1 MDDAFWNVMEAE
13 IPWMHRQ
20 LRRLGAAPM
29 DVEDLA
35 QEVCIRVYE
44 RWSTRDPARPV
55 RPWLYAFLFR
65 VASDHRRRARRRH
78 PHVVVDDTTGPHA
91 LVDPARDG
99 ESELDAERAR
109 ALLLRALD
117 VLSDEQR
124 HVFLLVDLEE
134 HAVTEAAEILG
145 VPLNTAYTRLRRAR
159 LALRDEVVRLRGG
172 A

>member
-1 MDDAFWNVMEAE
+1 MDDAFWSVMEGE

-20 LRRLGAAPM
+20 LRRLGAAAM

-44 RWSTRDPARPV
+44 RWSTRDAARPL

-78 PHVVVDDTTGPHA
+78 PHLTYDQVASD
-91 LVDPARDG
+91 
-99 ESELDAERAR
+99 ELSIPPDAETELVAERSR
-109 ALLLRALD
+109 ELLLQAME

-134 HAVTEAAEILG
+134 RPVTEAAEILEI
-145 VPLNTAYTRLRRAR
+145 PLNTAYTRLRRAR
-159 LALRDEVVRLRGG
+159 LALRDEVVRLRG
-172 A
+172 AS

>member
-1 MDDAFWNVMEAE
+1 
-13 IPWMHRQ
+13 MHRQ

-35 QEVCIRVYE
+35 QEVCIRVFE
-44 RWSTRDPARPV
+44 RWSVRDAARPI

-65 VASDHRRRARRRH
+65 VASDHRRRARHRH
-78 PHVVVDDTTGPHA
+78 PHVGVDELTASP
-91 LVDPARDG
+91 RDG
-99 ESELDAERAR
+99 ESELLAERSR
-109 ALLLRALD
+109 SLLLRALE

-124 HVFLLVDLEE
+124 QVFLLVDLEE
-134 HAVTEAAEILG
+134 HSVTEAAEILG

-159 LALRDEVVRLRGG
+159 LALRDAVLRARGE

>member
-44 RWSTRDPARPV
+44 RWATRDATRPV

-78 PHVVVDDTTGPHA
+78 PHVVVDDSLTDHGS
-91 LVDPARDG
+91 ARDG
-99 ESELDAERAR
+99 ESELEAERSR
-109 ALLLRALD
+109 ALLLRALE

-124 HVFLLVDLEE
+124 HVFLLVALEE

-172 A
+172 T

>member
-44 RWSTRDPARPV
+44 RWATRDATRPV

-78 PHVVVDDTTGPHA
+78 PHVVVDDSLTDHGS
-91 LVDPARDG
+91 ARDG
-99 ESELDAERAR
+99 ESELEAERSR
-109 ALLLRALD
+109 ALLLRALE

-172 A
+172 T